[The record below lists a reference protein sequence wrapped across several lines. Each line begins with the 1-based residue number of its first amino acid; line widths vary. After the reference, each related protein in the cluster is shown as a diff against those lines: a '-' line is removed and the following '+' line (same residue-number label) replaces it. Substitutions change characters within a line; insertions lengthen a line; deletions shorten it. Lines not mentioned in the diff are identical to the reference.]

1 MSKKKLLT
9 VLAGLASLCLG
20 VNAAEL
26 NAYSVMPEK
35 YASRI
40 FAEFTKDTG
49 IKVNF
54 LRFSTGE
61 ALARL
66 TAEKGNPQVD
76 IMMGGPADMYAAASK
91 EGIFEAYRPA
101 DSDAI
106 DASLRDPNN
115 YWTGIGVIPLCFLTN
130 TKFLKKNNME
140 PPKKWADLLDPRYK
154 KNLQMADARTSGT
167 ATERIFSLVKI
178 MGEDEAFKFQ
188 KQLNGNIQMYTKSGA
203 GGAMP
208 IATGQCASGIFY
220 IVDAL
225 DIQQQ
230 GYPVVITYPEDGVS
244 YGIEATGVI
253 KGGKNN
259 AEAKKFVD
267 WAASKKFAEFIVA
280 NKINY
285 VPTRNDVKTDQ
296 SHSRSHQ
303 DQDDS
308 DRRHLEGRKAQGI
321 HPALDQRSHQVK
333 LRLTRTPSSKVFNGG
348 ARRQYLFFHRH
359 SEADICSASLF
370 SFFFEPL

>member
-1 MSKKKLLT
+1 MSKKLSAL
-9 VLAGLASLCLG
+9 LAGLVVLTASA
-20 VNAAEL
+20 NAAEL
-26 NAYSVMPEK
+26 NAYTIMPEK
-35 YASRI
+35 YASQI
-40 FAEFTKDTG
+40 FAQFTKDTG

-76 IMMGGPADMYAAASK
+76 VLLGGPADMYAAGVT
-91 EGIFEAYRPA
+91 EGILEAYRPA
-101 DSDAI
+101 NSDAI
-106 DASLRDPNN
+106 SSAYRDPNN
-115 YWTGIGVIPLCFLTN
+115 YWTGIGLIPLCFLTN
-130 TKFLKKNNME
+130 TKFLEKNKMQA
-140 PPKKWADLLDPRYK
+140 PTKCADLLDPRYK
-154 KNLQMADARTSGT
+154 NNLQMADARTSGT
-167 ATERIFSLVKI
+167 ATERIYSLVKV

-188 KQLNGNIQMYTKSGA
+188 KAMNANVQMYTKSGA

-230 GYPVVITYPEDGVS
+230 GYPVTITYPEDGVS
-244 YGIEATGVI
+244 FGIEATGVV

-267 WAASKKFAEFIVA
+267 WATSKKFAEFIVA

-285 VPTRNDVKTDQ
+285 VPTRNDVKTSNPILDLTKIKTI
-296 SHSRSHQ
+296 SV
-303 DQDDS
+303 DVTWKG
-308 DRRHLEGRKAQGI
+308 EKRKEFT
-321 HPALDQRSHQVK
+321 QRWINEVIK
-333 LRLTRTPSSKVFNGG
+333 
-348 ARRQYLFFHRH
+348 
-359 SEADICSASLF
+359 
-370 SFFFEPL
+370 

>member
-1 MSKKKLLT
+1 MSKKLSAL
-9 VLAGLASLCLG
+9 LAGLVVLTASA
-20 VNAAEL
+20 NAAEL
-26 NAYSVMPEK
+26 NAYTIMPEK
-35 YASRI
+35 YASQI
-40 FAEFTKDTG
+40 FAQFTKDTG

-76 IMMGGPADMYAAASK
+76 VLLGGPADMYAAGVT
-91 EGIFEAYRPA
+91 EGILEAYRPP

-106 DASLRDPNN
+106 SSAYRDPNN
-115 YWTGIGVIPLCFLTN
+115 YWTGIGLIPLCFLTN
-130 TKFLKKNNME
+130 TKFLEKNKMQA
-140 PPKKWADLLDPRYK
+140 PTKWADLLDPRYK
-154 KNLQMADARTSGT
+154 NNLQMADARTSGT
-167 ATERIFSLVKI
+167 ATERIYSLVKV

-188 KQLNGNIQMYTKSGA
+188 KAMNANVQMYTKSGA

-230 GYPVVITYPEDGVS
+230 GYPVTITYPEDGVS
-244 YGIEATGVI
+244 FGIEATGVV

-259 AEAKKFVD
+259 TEAKKFVD
-267 WAASKKFAEFIVA
+267 WATSKKFAEFIVA

-285 VPTRNDVKTDQ
+285 VPTRNDVKTSNPILDLTKIKTI
-296 SHSRSHQ
+296 SV
-303 DQDDS
+303 DVTWKG
-308 DRRHLEGRKAQGI
+308 EKRKEFT
-321 HPALDQRSHQVK
+321 QRWINEVIK
-333 LRLTRTPSSKVFNGG
+333 
-348 ARRQYLFFHRH
+348 
-359 SEADICSASLF
+359 
-370 SFFFEPL
+370 

>member
-1 MSKKKLLT
+1 MSKKLSAL
-9 VLAGLASLCLG
+9 LAGLVVLTASA
-20 VNAAEL
+20 NAAEL
-26 NAYSVMPEK
+26 NAYTIMPEK
-35 YASRI
+35 YASQI
-40 FAEFTKDTG
+40 FAQFTKDTG

-76 IMMGGPADMYAAASK
+76 VLLGGPADMYAAGVT
-91 EGIFEAYRPA
+91 EGILEAYRPA

-106 DASLRDPNN
+106 SSAYRDPNN
-115 YWTGIGVIPLCFLTN
+115 YWTGIGLIPLCFLTN
-130 TKFLKKNNME
+130 TKFLEKNKMQA
-140 PPKKWADLLDPRYK
+140 PTKWADLLDPRYK
-154 KNLQMADARTSGT
+154 NNLQMADARTSGT
-167 ATERIFSLVKI
+167 ATERIYSLVKV

-188 KQLNGNIQMYTKSGA
+188 KAMNANVQMYTKSGA

-230 GYPVVITYPEDGVS
+230 GYPVTITYPEDGVS
-244 YGIEATGVI
+244 FGIEATGVV

-259 AEAKKFVD
+259 TEAKKFVD
-267 WAASKKFAEFIVA
+267 WATSKKFAEFIVA

-285 VPTRNDVKTDQ
+285 VPTRNDVKTSNPILDLTKIKTI
-296 SHSRSHQ
+296 SV
-303 DQDDS
+303 DVTWKG
-308 DRRHLEGRKAQGI
+308 EKRKEFT
-321 HPALDQRSHQVK
+321 QRWINEVIK
-333 LRLTRTPSSKVFNGG
+333 
-348 ARRQYLFFHRH
+348 
-359 SEADICSASLF
+359 
-370 SFFFEPL
+370 

>member
-1 MSKKKLLT
+1 MSKKLSAL
-9 VLAGLASLCLG
+9 LAGLVVLTASA
-20 VNAAEL
+20 NAAEL
-26 NAYSVMPEK
+26 NAYTIMPEK
-35 YASRI
+35 YASQI
-40 FAEFTKDTG
+40 FAQFTKDTG

-76 IMMGGPADMYAAASK
+76 VLLGGPADMYAAGVT
-91 EGIFEAYRPA
+91 EGILEAYRPA
-101 DSDAI
+101 DSDAVSS
-106 DASLRDPNN
+106 AYRDPNN
-115 YWTGIGVIPLCFLTN
+115 YWTGIGLIPLCFLTN
-130 TKFLKKNNME
+130 TKFLEKNKMQA
-140 PPKKWADLLDPRYK
+140 PTKWADLLDPRYK
-154 KNLQMADARTSGT
+154 NNLQMADARTSGT
-167 ATERIFSLVKI
+167 ATERIYSLVKV

-188 KQLNGNIQMYTKSGA
+188 KAMNANVQMYTKSGA

-230 GYPVVITYPEDGVS
+230 GYPVTITYPEDGVS
-244 YGIEATGVI
+244 FGIEATGVV

-267 WAASKKFAEFIVA
+267 WATSKKFAEFIVA

-285 VPTRNDVKTDQ
+285 VPTRNDVKTSNPILDLTKIKTI
-296 SHSRSHQ
+296 SV
-303 DQDDS
+303 DVTWKG
-308 DRRHLEGRKAQGI
+308 EKRKEFT
-321 HPALDQRSHQVK
+321 QRWINEVIK
-333 LRLTRTPSSKVFNGG
+333 
-348 ARRQYLFFHRH
+348 
-359 SEADICSASLF
+359 
-370 SFFFEPL
+370 

>member
-1 MSKKKLLT
+1 MRMKFTLVALSAAL
-9 VLAGLASLCLG
+9 LAGS
-20 VNAAEL
+20 VSAAEL
-26 NAYSVMPEK
+26 NAYSIMPEK
-35 YASRI
+35 YASKI

-54 LRFSTGE
+54 LRFSSGE

-76 IMMGGPADMYAAASK
+76 VMLGGPADTYAAGIK
-91 EGIFEAYRPA
+91 DGIFEAYRPK

-106 DASLRDPNN
+106 AANLRDPGNH
-115 YWTGIGVIPLCFLTN
+115 WTGIGVIPLCFLTN
-130 TKFLKKNNME
+130 TKFLEKNKMQAPE
-140 PPKKWADLLDPRYK
+140 KWADLLDPRYK
-154 KNLQMADARTSGT
+154 NGLQMADARTSGT
-167 ATERIFSLVKI
+167 ATERIYSLVKI

-188 KQLNGNIQMYTKSGA
+188 KKLNGNIQMYTKSGA

-225 DIQQQ
+225 DIAQQ
-230 GYPVVITYPEDGVS
+230 GYPVTITYPEDGVS
-244 YGIEATGVI
+244 FGIEATGVI

-259 AEAKKFVD
+259 AEAKQFVD

-285 VPTRNDVKTDQ
+285 VPTRTDVKTSNPILDLSKIHTVQ
-296 SHSRSHQ
+296 V
-303 DQDDS
+303 DTAWKG
-308 DRRHLEGRKAQGI
+308 EKRKEYT
-321 HPALDQRSHQVK
+321 QRWINEVIK
-333 LRLTRTPSSKVFNGG
+333 
-348 ARRQYLFFHRH
+348 
-359 SEADICSASLF
+359 
-370 SFFFEPL
+370 

>member
-1 MSKKKLLT
+1 MSKKLSAL
-9 VLAGLASLCLG
+9 LAGLVVLTASA
-20 VNAAEL
+20 NAAEL
-26 NAYSVMPEK
+26 NAYTIMPEK
-35 YASRI
+35 YASQI
-40 FAEFTKDTG
+40 FAQFTKDTG

-76 IMMGGPADMYAAASK
+76 VLLGGPADMYAAGVT
-91 EGIFEAYRPA
+91 EGILEAYRPA

-106 DASLRDPNN
+106 SSAYRDPNN
-115 YWTGIGVIPLCFLTN
+115 YWTGIGLIPLCFLTN
-130 TKFLKKNNME
+130 TKFLEKNKMQA
-140 PPKKWADLLDPRYK
+140 PTKWADLLDPRYK
-154 KNLQMADARTSGT
+154 NNLQMADARTSGT
-167 ATERIFSLVKI
+167 ATERIYSLVKV

-188 KQLNGNIQMYTKSGA
+188 KAMNANVQMYTKSGA

-230 GYPVVITYPEDGVS
+230 GYPVTITYPEDGVS
-244 YGIEATGVI
+244 FGIEATGVV

-267 WAASKKFAEFIVA
+267 WATSKKFAEFIVA

-285 VPTRNDVKTDQ
+285 VPTRNDVKTSNPILDLTKIKTI
-296 SHSRSHQ
+296 SVNVTWKG
-303 DQDDS
+303 
-308 DRRHLEGRKAQGI
+308 EKRKEFT
-321 HPALDQRSHQVK
+321 QRWINEVIK
-333 LRLTRTPSSKVFNGG
+333 
-348 ARRQYLFFHRH
+348 
-359 SEADICSASLF
+359 
-370 SFFFEPL
+370 

>member
-1 MSKKKLLT
+1 MSKKLSAL
-9 VLAGLASLCLG
+9 LAGLVVLTASA
-20 VNAAEL
+20 NAAEL
-26 NAYSVMPEK
+26 NAYTIMPEK
-35 YASRI
+35 YASQI
-40 FAEFTKDTG
+40 FAQFTKDTG

-76 IMMGGPADMYAAASK
+76 VLLGGPADMYAAGIT
-91 EGIFEAYRPA
+91 EGILEAYRPA
-101 DSDAI
+101 NSDAI
-106 DASLRDPNN
+106 SSAYRDPNN
-115 YWTGIGVIPLCFLTN
+115 YWTGIGLIPLCFLTN
-130 TKFLKKNNME
+130 TKFLEKNKMQA
-140 PPKKWADLLDPRYK
+140 PTKWADLLDPRYK
-154 KNLQMADARTSGT
+154 NNLQMADARTSGT
-167 ATERIFSLVKI
+167 ATERIYSLVKV

-188 KQLNGNIQMYTKSGA
+188 KAMNANVQMYTKSGA

-230 GYPVVITYPEDGVS
+230 GYPVTITYPEDGVS
-244 YGIEATGVI
+244 FGIEATGVV

-267 WAASKKFAEFIVA
+267 WATSKKFAEFIVA

-285 VPTRNDVKTDQ
+285 VPTRNDVKTSNPILDLTKIKTI
-296 SHSRSHQ
+296 SV
-303 DQDDS
+303 DVTWKG
-308 DRRHLEGRKAQGI
+308 EKRKEFT
-321 HPALDQRSHQVK
+321 QRWINEVIK
-333 LRLTRTPSSKVFNGG
+333 
-348 ARRQYLFFHRH
+348 
-359 SEADICSASLF
+359 
-370 SFFFEPL
+370 

>member
-1 MSKKKLLT
+1 MSKKLSAL
-9 VLAGLASLCLG
+9 LAGLVVLTATA
-20 VNAAEL
+20 NAAEL
-26 NAYSVMPEK
+26 NAYTIMPEK
-35 YASRI
+35 YASQI
-40 FAEFTKDTG
+40 FAQFTKDTG

-76 IMMGGPADMYAAASK
+76 VLLGGPADMYAAGVT
-91 EGIFEAYRPA
+91 EGILEAYRPA
-101 DSDAI
+101 NSDAI
-106 DASLRDPNN
+106 SSAYRDPNN
-115 YWTGIGVIPLCFLTN
+115 YWTGIGLIPLCFLTN
-130 TKFLKKNNME
+130 TKFLEKNKMQA
-140 PPKKWADLLDPRYK
+140 PTKWADLLDPRYK
-154 KNLQMADARTSGT
+154 NNLQMADARTSGT
-167 ATERIFSLVKI
+167 ATERIYSLVKV

-188 KQLNGNIQMYTKSGA
+188 KAMNANVQMYTKSGA

-230 GYPVVITYPEDGVS
+230 GYPVTITYPEDGVS
-244 YGIEATGVI
+244 FGIEATGVV

-267 WAASKKFAEFIVA
+267 WATSKKFAEFIVA

-285 VPTRNDVKTDQ
+285 VPTRNDVKTSNPILDLTKIKTI
-296 SHSRSHQ
+296 SV
-303 DQDDS
+303 DVTWKG
-308 DRRHLEGRKAQGI
+308 EKRKEFT
-321 HPALDQRSHQVK
+321 QRWINEVIK
-333 LRLTRTPSSKVFNGG
+333 
-348 ARRQYLFFHRH
+348 
-359 SEADICSASLF
+359 
-370 SFFFEPL
+370 

>member
-1 MSKKKLLT
+1 MSKKLSAL
-9 VLAGLASLCLG
+9 LAGLVVLTASA
-20 VNAAEL
+20 NAAEL
-26 NAYSVMPEK
+26 NAYTIMPEK
-35 YASRI
+35 YASQI
-40 FAEFTKDTG
+40 FAQFTKDTG

-76 IMMGGPADMYAAASK
+76 VLLGGPADMYAAGVT
-91 EGIFEAYRPA
+91 EGILEAYRPA
-101 DSDAI
+101 DSGAI
-106 DASLRDPNN
+106 SSAYRDPNN
-115 YWTGIGVIPLCFLTN
+115 YWTGIGLIPLCFLTN
-130 TKFLKKNNME
+130 TKFLEKNKMQA
-140 PPKKWADLLDPRYK
+140 PTKWADLLDPRYK
-154 KNLQMADARTSGT
+154 NNLQMADARTSGT
-167 ATERIFSLVKI
+167 ATERIYSLVKV

-188 KQLNGNIQMYTKSGA
+188 KAMNANVQMYTKSGA

-230 GYPVVITYPEDGVS
+230 GYPVTITYPEDGVS
-244 YGIEATGVI
+244 FGIEATGVV

-267 WAASKKFAEFIVA
+267 WATSKKFAEFIVA

-285 VPTRNDVKTDQ
+285 VPTRNDVKTSNPILDLTKIKTI
-296 SHSRSHQ
+296 SV
-303 DQDDS
+303 DVTWKG
-308 DRRHLEGRKAQGI
+308 EKRKEFT
-321 HPALDQRSHQVK
+321 QRWINEVIK
-333 LRLTRTPSSKVFNGG
+333 
-348 ARRQYLFFHRH
+348 
-359 SEADICSASLF
+359 
-370 SFFFEPL
+370 

>member
-1 MSKKKLLT
+1 MSKKLSVL
-9 VLAGLASLCLG
+9 LAGLVVLSATA
-20 VNAAEL
+20 NAAEL
-26 NAYSVMPEK
+26 NAYTIMPEK
-35 YASRI
+35 YASQI

-76 IMMGGPADMYAAASK
+76 VLLGGPADMYAAGVT
-91 EGIFEAYRPA
+91 EGILEAYRPA
-101 DSDAI
+101 NSEAI
-106 DASLRDPNN
+106 SSSYRDPNN
-115 YWTGIGVIPLCFLTN
+115 YWTGIGLIPLCFLTN
-130 TKFLKKNNME
+130 TKFLEKNKMQA
-140 PPKKWADLLDPRYK
+140 PTKWADLLDPRYK
-154 KNLQMADARTSGT
+154 NNLQMADARTSGT
-167 ATERIFSLVKI
+167 ATERIYSLVKV

-188 KQLNGNIQMYTKSGA
+188 KAMNANVQMYTKSGA

-230 GYPVVITYPEDGVS
+230 GYPVTITYPEDGVS
-244 YGIEATGVI
+244 FGIEATGVV

-267 WAASKKFAEFIVA
+267 WATSKKFAEFIVA

-285 VPTRNDVKTDQ
+285 VPTRNDVKTSNPILDLTKIKTI
-296 SHSRSHQ
+296 SV
-303 DQDDS
+303 DVTWKG
-308 DRRHLEGRKAQGI
+308 EKRKEFT
-321 HPALDQRSHQVK
+321 QRWINEVIK
-333 LRLTRTPSSKVFNGG
+333 
-348 ARRQYLFFHRH
+348 
-359 SEADICSASLF
+359 
-370 SFFFEPL
+370 

>member
-1 MSKKKLLT
+1 MSKKLSAL
-9 VLAGLASLCLG
+9 LAGLVVLTASA
-20 VNAAEL
+20 NAAEL
-26 NAYSVMPEK
+26 NAYTIMPEK
-35 YASRI
+35 YASQI
-40 FAEFTKDTG
+40 FAQFTKDTG

-76 IMMGGPADMYAAASK
+76 VLLGGPADMYAAGVT
-91 EGIFEAYRPA
+91 EGILEAYRPA
-101 DSDAI
+101 NSDAI
-106 DASLRDPNN
+106 SSAYRDPNN
-115 YWTGIGVIPLCFLTN
+115 YWTGIGLIPLCFLTN
-130 TKFLKKNNME
+130 TKFLEKNKMQA
-140 PPKKWADLLDPRYK
+140 PTKWADLLDPRYK
-154 KNLQMADARTSGT
+154 NNLQMADARTSGT
-167 ATERIFSLVKI
+167 ATERIYSLVKV

-188 KQLNGNIQMYTKSGA
+188 KAMNANVQMYTKSGA

-230 GYPVVITYPEDGVS
+230 GYPVTITYPEDGVS
-244 YGIEATGVI
+244 FGIEATGVV

-267 WAASKKFAEFIVA
+267 WATSKKFAEFIVA

-285 VPTRNDVKTDQ
+285 VPTRNDVKTSYPILDLTKIKTI
-296 SHSRSHQ
+296 SV
-303 DQDDS
+303 DVTWKG
-308 DRRHLEGRKAQGI
+308 EKRKEFT
-321 HPALDQRSHQVK
+321 QRWINEVIK
-333 LRLTRTPSSKVFNGG
+333 
-348 ARRQYLFFHRH
+348 
-359 SEADICSASLF
+359 
-370 SFFFEPL
+370 

>member
-1 MSKKKLLT
+1 MSKKLSAL
-9 VLAGLASLCLG
+9 LAGLVVLTASA
-20 VNAAEL
+20 NAAEL
-26 NAYSVMPEK
+26 NAYTIMPEK
-35 YASRI
+35 YASQI
-40 FAEFTKDTG
+40 FAQFTKDTG

-76 IMMGGPADMYAAASK
+76 VLLGGPADMYAAGVT
-91 EGIFEAYRPA
+91 EGILEAYRPA
-101 DSDAI
+101 NSDAI
-106 DASLRDPNN
+106 SSAYRDPNN
-115 YWTGIGVIPLCFLTN
+115 YWTGIGLIPLCFLTN
-130 TKFLKKNNME
+130 TKFLEKNKMQA
-140 PPKKWADLLDPRYK
+140 PTKWADLLDPRYK
-154 KNLQMADARTSGT
+154 NSLQMADARTSGT
-167 ATERIFSLVKI
+167 ATERIYSLVKV

-188 KQLNGNIQMYTKSGA
+188 KAMNANVQMYTKSGA

-230 GYPVVITYPEDGVS
+230 GYPVTITYPEDGVS
-244 YGIEATGVI
+244 FGIEATGVV

-267 WAASKKFAEFIVA
+267 WATSKKFAEFIVA

-285 VPTRNDVKTDQ
+285 VPTRNDVKTSNPILDLTKIKTI
-296 SHSRSHQ
+296 SV
-303 DQDDS
+303 DVTWKG
-308 DRRHLEGRKAQGI
+308 EKRKEFT
-321 HPALDQRSHQVK
+321 QRWINEVIK
-333 LRLTRTPSSKVFNGG
+333 
-348 ARRQYLFFHRH
+348 
-359 SEADICSASLF
+359 
-370 SFFFEPL
+370 

>member
-1 MSKKKLLT
+1 MSKKLSVL
-9 VLAGLASLCLG
+9 LAGLVVLSATA
-20 VNAAEL
+20 NAAEL
-26 NAYSVMPEK
+26 NAYTIMPEK
-35 YASRI
+35 YASQI
-40 FAEFTKDTG
+40 FAEFTKDTD

-76 IMMGGPADMYAAASK
+76 VLLGGPADMYAAGVT
-91 EGIFEAYRPA
+91 EGILEAYRPA
-101 DSDAI
+101 NSEAI
-106 DASLRDPNN
+106 SSSYRDPNN
-115 YWTGIGVIPLCFLTN
+115 YWTGIGLIPLCFLTN
-130 TKFLKKNNME
+130 TKFLEKNKMQA
-140 PPKKWADLLDPRYK
+140 PTKWADLLDPRYK
-154 KNLQMADARTSGT
+154 NNLQMADARTSGT
-167 ATERIFSLVKI
+167 ATERIYSLVKV

-188 KQLNGNIQMYTKSGA
+188 KAMNANVQMYTKSGA

-230 GYPVVITYPEDGVS
+230 GYPVTITYPEDGVS
-244 YGIEATGVI
+244 FGIEATGVV

-267 WAASKKFAEFIVA
+267 WATSKKFAEFIVA

-285 VPTRNDVKTDQ
+285 VPTRNDVKTSNPILDLTKIKTI
-296 SHSRSHQ
+296 SV
-303 DQDDS
+303 DVTWKG
-308 DRRHLEGRKAQGI
+308 EKRKEFT
-321 HPALDQRSHQVK
+321 QRWINEVIK
-333 LRLTRTPSSKVFNGG
+333 
-348 ARRQYLFFHRH
+348 
-359 SEADICSASLF
+359 
-370 SFFFEPL
+370 

>member
-1 MSKKKLLT
+1 MSKKLSAL
-9 VLAGLASLCLG
+9 LAGLVVLTASA
-20 VNAAEL
+20 NAAEL
-26 NAYSVMPEK
+26 NAYTIMPEK
-35 YASRI
+35 YASQI
-40 FAEFTKDTG
+40 FAQFTKDTG

-76 IMMGGPADMYAAASK
+76 VLLGGPADMYAAGVT
-91 EGIFEAYRPA
+91 EGILEAYRPA
-101 DSDAI
+101 NSDAI
-106 DASLRDPNN
+106 SSAYRDPNN
-115 YWTGIGVIPLCFLTN
+115 YWTGIGLIPLCFLTN
-130 TKFLKKNNME
+130 TKFLEKNKMQA
-140 PPKKWADLLDPRYK
+140 PTKWADLLDPRYK
-154 KNLQMADARTSGT
+154 NNLQMADARTSGT
-167 ATERIFSLVKI
+167 ATERIYSLAKV

-188 KQLNGNIQMYTKSGA
+188 KAMNANVQMYTKSGA

-230 GYPVVITYPEDGVS
+230 GYPVTITYPEDGVS
-244 YGIEATGVI
+244 FGIEATGVV

-267 WAASKKFAEFIVA
+267 WATSKKFAEFIVA

-285 VPTRNDVKTDQ
+285 VPTRNDVKTSNPILDLTKIKTI
-296 SHSRSHQ
+296 SV
-303 DQDDS
+303 DVTWKG
-308 DRRHLEGRKAQGI
+308 EKRKEFT
-321 HPALDQRSHQVK
+321 QRWINEVIK
-333 LRLTRTPSSKVFNGG
+333 
-348 ARRQYLFFHRH
+348 
-359 SEADICSASLF
+359 
-370 SFFFEPL
+370 

>member
-1 MSKKKLLT
+1 MSKKLSAL
-9 VLAGLASLCLG
+9 LAGLVVLTASA
-20 VNAAEL
+20 NAAEL
-26 NAYSVMPEK
+26 NAYTIMPEK
-35 YASRI
+35 YASQI
-40 FAEFTKDTG
+40 FAQFTKDTG

-76 IMMGGPADMYAAASK
+76 VLLGGPADMYAAGVT
-91 EGIFEAYRPA
+91 EGILEAYRPA
-101 DSDAI
+101 NSDAI
-106 DASLRDPNN
+106 SSAYRDPNN
-115 YWTGIGVIPLCFLTN
+115 YWTGIGLIPLCFLTS
-130 TKFLKKNNME
+130 TKFLEKNKMQA
-140 PPKKWADLLDPRYK
+140 PTKWADLLDPRYK
-154 KNLQMADARTSGT
+154 NNLQMADARTSGT
-167 ATERIFSLVKI
+167 ATERIYSLVKV

-188 KQLNGNIQMYTKSGA
+188 KAMNANVQMYTKSGA

-230 GYPVVITYPEDGVS
+230 GYPVTITYPEDGVS
-244 YGIEATGVI
+244 FGIEATGVV

-267 WAASKKFAEFIVA
+267 WATSKKFAEFIVA

-285 VPTRNDVKTDQ
+285 VPTRNDVKTSNPILDLTKIKTI
-296 SHSRSHQ
+296 SV
-303 DQDDS
+303 DVTWKG
-308 DRRHLEGRKAQGI
+308 EKRKEFT
-321 HPALDQRSHQVK
+321 QRWINEVIK
-333 LRLTRTPSSKVFNGG
+333 
-348 ARRQYLFFHRH
+348 
-359 SEADICSASLF
+359 
-370 SFFFEPL
+370 

>member
-1 MSKKKLLT
+1 MSKKLSAL
-9 VLAGLASLCLG
+9 LAGLVVLTASA
-20 VNAAEL
+20 NAAEL
-26 NAYSVMPEK
+26 NAYTIMPEK
-35 YASRI
+35 YASQI
-40 FAEFTKDTG
+40 FAQFTKDTG

-76 IMMGGPADMYAAASK
+76 VLLGGPADMYAAGVT
-91 EGIFEAYRPA
+91 EGILEAYRPA

-106 DASLRDPNN
+106 SSAYRDPNN
-115 YWTGIGVIPLCFLTN
+115 YWTGIGLIPLCFLTN
-130 TKFLKKNNME
+130 TKFLEKNKMQA
-140 PPKKWADLLDPRYK
+140 PTKWADLLDPRYK
-154 KNLQMADARTSGT
+154 NNLQMADARTSGT
-167 ATERIFSLVKI
+167 ATERIYSLVKV

-188 KQLNGNIQMYTKSGA
+188 KAMNANVQMYTKSGA

-230 GYPVVITYPEDGVS
+230 GYPVTITYPEDGVS
-244 YGIEATGVI
+244 FGIEATGVV

-259 AEAKKFVD
+259 AEAKRFVD
-267 WAASKKFAEFIVA
+267 WATSKKFAEFIVA

-285 VPTRNDVKTDQ
+285 VPTRNDVKTSNPILDLTKIKTI
-296 SHSRSHQ
+296 SV
-303 DQDDS
+303 DVTWKG
-308 DRRHLEGRKAQGI
+308 EKRKEFT
-321 HPALDQRSHQVK
+321 QRWINEVIK
-333 LRLTRTPSSKVFNGG
+333 
-348 ARRQYLFFHRH
+348 
-359 SEADICSASLF
+359 
-370 SFFFEPL
+370 

>member
-1 MSKKKLLT
+1 MSKKLSAL
-9 VLAGLASLCLG
+9 LAGLVVLTASA
-20 VNAAEL
+20 NAAEL
-26 NAYSVMPEK
+26 NAYTIMPEK
-35 YASRI
+35 YASQI
-40 FAEFTKDTG
+40 FAQFTKDTG

-76 IMMGGPADMYAAASK
+76 VLLGGPADMYAAGVT
-91 EGIFEAYRPA
+91 EGILEAYRPA

-106 DASLRDPNN
+106 SSAYRDPNN
-115 YWTGIGVIPLCFLTN
+115 YWTGIGLIPLCFLTN
-130 TKFLKKNNME
+130 TKFLEKNKMQA
-140 PPKKWADLLDPRYK
+140 PTKWADLLDPRYK
-154 KNLQMADARTSGT
+154 NNLQMADARTSGT
-167 ATERIFSLVKI
+167 ATERIYSLVKV

-188 KQLNGNIQMYTKSGA
+188 KAMNANVQMYTKSGA

-230 GYPVVITYPEDGVS
+230 GYPVTITYPEDGVS
-244 YGIEATGVI
+244 FGIEATGVV

-267 WAASKKFAEFIVA
+267 WATSKKFAEFIVA

-285 VPTRNDVKTDQ
+285 VPTRNDVKTSNPILDLTKIKMI
-296 SHSRSHQ
+296 SV
-303 DQDDS
+303 DVTWKG
-308 DRRHLEGRKAQGI
+308 EKRKEFT
-321 HPALDQRSHQVK
+321 QRWINEVIK
-333 LRLTRTPSSKVFNGG
+333 
-348 ARRQYLFFHRH
+348 
-359 SEADICSASLF
+359 
-370 SFFFEPL
+370 

>member
-1 MSKKKLLT
+1 MSKKLSAL
-9 VLAGLASLCLG
+9 LAGLVVLTASA
-20 VNAAEL
+20 NAAEL
-26 NAYSVMPEK
+26 NAYTIMPEK
-35 YASRI
+35 YASQI
-40 FAEFTKDTG
+40 FAQFTKDTG

-76 IMMGGPADMYAAASK
+76 VLLGGPADMYAAGIK
-91 EGIFEAYRPA
+91 EGILEAYRPA
-101 DSDAI
+101 NSDAI
-106 DASLRDPNN
+106 SSAYRDPNN
-115 YWTGIGVIPLCFLTN
+115 YWTGIGLIPLCFLTN
-130 TKFLKKNNME
+130 TKFLEKNKMQA
-140 PPKKWADLLDPRYK
+140 PTKWADLLDPRYK
-154 KNLQMADARTSGT
+154 NNLQMADARTSGT
-167 ATERIFSLVKI
+167 ATERIYSLVKV

-188 KQLNGNIQMYTKSGA
+188 KAMNANVQMYTKSGA

-230 GYPVVITYPEDGVS
+230 GYPVTITYPEDGVS
-244 YGIEATGVI
+244 FGIEATGVV

-267 WAASKKFAEFIVA
+267 WATSKKFAEFIVA

-285 VPTRNDVKTDQ
+285 VPTRNDVKTSNPILDLTKIKTI
-296 SHSRSHQ
+296 SV
-303 DQDDS
+303 DVTWKG
-308 DRRHLEGRKAQGI
+308 EKRKEFT
-321 HPALDQRSHQVK
+321 QRWINEVIK
-333 LRLTRTPSSKVFNGG
+333 
-348 ARRQYLFFHRH
+348 
-359 SEADICSASLF
+359 
-370 SFFFEPL
+370 

>member
-1 MSKKKLLT
+1 M
-9 VLAGLASLCLG
+9 
-20 VNAAEL
+20 
-26 NAYSVMPEK
+26 
-35 YASRI
+35 
-40 FAEFTKDTG
+40 
-49 IKVNF
+49 
-54 LRFSTGE
+54 
-61 ALARL
+61 
-66 TAEKGNPQVD
+66 
-76 IMMGGPADMYAAASK
+76 
-91 EGIFEAYRPA
+91 
-101 DSDAI
+101 
-106 DASLRDPNN
+106 RDPNN

-267 WAASKKFAEFIVA
+267 WAVSKKFAEFIVA

-285 VPTRNDVKTDQ
+285 VPTRNDVKTDNPIL
-296 SHSRSHQ
+296 
-303 DQDDS
+303 DLTKIKMIPTDVTWKG
-308 DRRHLEGRKAQGI
+308 EKRKEYT
-321 HPALDQRSHQVK
+321 QRWINEVIK
-333 LRLTRTPSSKVFNGG
+333 
-348 ARRQYLFFHRH
+348 
-359 SEADICSASLF
+359 
-370 SFFFEPL
+370 

>member
-1 MSKKKLLT
+1 MSKKLSAL
-9 VLAGLASLCLG
+9 LAGLVVLTASA
-20 VNAAEL
+20 NAAEL
-26 NAYSVMPEK
+26 NAYTIMPEK
-35 YASRI
+35 YASQI
-40 FAEFTKDTG
+40 FAQFTKDTG

-76 IMMGGPADMYAAASK
+76 VLLGGPADMYAAGVT
-91 EGIFEAYRPA
+91 EGILEAYRPA

-106 DASLRDPNN
+106 SSAYRDPNN
-115 YWTGIGVIPLCFLTN
+115 YWTGIGLIPLCFLTN
-130 TKFLKKNNME
+130 TKFLEKNKMQA
-140 PPKKWADLLDPRYK
+140 PTKWADLLDPRYK
-154 KNLQMADARTSGT
+154 NNLQMADARTSGT
-167 ATERIFSLVKI
+167 ATERIYSLVKV

-188 KQLNGNIQMYTKSGA
+188 KAMNANVQMYTKSGA

-230 GYPVVITYPEDGVS
+230 GYPVTITYPEDGVS
-244 YGIEATGVI
+244 FGIEATGVV

-267 WAASKKFAEFIVA
+267 WATSKKFAEFIVA

-285 VPTRNDVKTDQ
+285 MPTRNDVKTSNPILDLTKIKTI
-296 SHSRSHQ
+296 SV
-303 DQDDS
+303 DVTWKG
-308 DRRHLEGRKAQGI
+308 EKRKEFT
-321 HPALDQRSHQVK
+321 QRWINEVIK
-333 LRLTRTPSSKVFNGG
+333 
-348 ARRQYLFFHRH
+348 
-359 SEADICSASLF
+359 
-370 SFFFEPL
+370 